1 MGPGPKFRGRGG
13 PRGGGARGGGARG
26 GGMRGSDRGSRGR
39 GRGRGRG
46 ARGRA
51 RAARFDSSR
60 LAAQEDADG
69 QESEPESLSEDEV
82 ESDIEESEE
91 ESDSEK
97 KKEAYRSLMRS
108 FESRLA
114 AAPAA
119 KRRKLEHGTIAKAA
133 GDESNDEDGVE
144 DEEEEEEE
152 SRGDDDDGEDGDDV
166 EGEEGKDKDVEYMDE
181 DDEDDEDAEDR
192 LDMDGNADHG
202 DDDDELVDT
211 TDPFESHYSAPD
223 LKDVELRLEAIQADN
238 WATSKTKTNDTRQIF
253 TLPQTA
259 AADSFSAPPPVK
271 TPQQLKL
278 KKRLA
283 DINTAAFGQ
292 VEQTVAPLL
301 FNYYDTLFCER
312 NPQNGDSL
320 RKLASLHAVNHVFK
334 TRDRVMK
341 NNEKLA
347 KIARRKQ
354 ENGEET
360 DDEDDTEDGA
370 CRDQGYNRP
379 KVLILLPTRQSC
391 ARMVDA
397 ICAVCR
403 PEQQENRKR
412 FDDAYV
418 DKSSTIPEDRPAD
431 FRDLFEGNDDDMFRL
446 GLKFT
451 RKTVKYFSQFYNSD
465 IILASPLGLRIAM
478 GSEDTL
484 ATSLAESKRKRKPK
498 TDYDFLSSI
507 ELVLLDQADALLMQ
521 NWEHVEHIFSHLN
534 LLPRDNHEYDIS
546 RLRSWYLDDRAKY
559 YRQTVVFSAVH
570 TPALSELFRRFC
582 HNWAGRVRVQAA
594 EYKGVVGR
602 IGVRG
607 VKQTFSRL
615 ESPSI
620 EAEPD
625 ARFDYFT
632 KAVVPTL
639 IAKTRGGSGS
649 TAAHGSSGVLVFIPS
664 YLDFVRVRN
673 WFATSV
679 AVAHVTFGAISEYAS
694 VPEASRAMSHF
705 LTGRHR
711 VLLYSERA
719 HHFRRNQIN
728 GVRTV
733 ILYGLPENPTFY
745 TEVTGG
751 FLARSQRSQKLEPGQ
766 GKVRAMFS
774 QFDAFKLERIVGS
787 ANVGQ
792 MLRERSDTFVFEE
805 DKAF

>member
-1 MGPGPKFRGRGG
+1 M
-13 PRGGGARGGGARG
+13 
-26 GGMRGSDRGSRGR
+26 
-39 GRGRGRG
+39 
-46 ARGRA
+46 
-51 RAARFDSSR
+51 
-60 LAAQEDADG
+60 L
-69 QESEPESLSEDEV
+69 
-82 ESDIEESEE
+82 
-91 ESDSEK
+91 
-97 KKEAYRSLMRS
+97 
-108 FESRLA
+108 
-114 AAPAA
+114 
-119 KRRKLEHGTIAKAA
+119 
-133 GDESNDEDGVE
+133 
-144 DEEEEEEE
+144 
-152 SRGDDDDGEDGDDV
+152 
-166 EGEEGKDKDVEYMDE
+166 
-181 DDEDDEDAEDR
+181 
-192 LDMDGNADHG
+192 
-202 DDDDELVDT
+202 
-211 TDPFESHYSAPD
+211 
-223 LKDVELRLEAIQADN
+223 
-238 WATSKTKTNDTRQIF
+238 
-253 TLPQTA
+253 
-259 AADSFSAPPPVK
+259 
-271 TPQQLKL
+271 
-278 KKRLA
+278 
-283 DINTAAFGQ
+283 
-292 VEQTVAPLL
+292 
-301 FNYYDTLFCER
+301 
-312 NPQNGDSL
+312 
-320 RKLASLHAVNHVFK
+320 
-334 TRDRVMK
+334 K

-347 KIARRKQ
+347 KIARKKQ
-354 ENGEET
+354 ESGEGS
-360 DDEDDTEDGA
+360 DDEDDEDGTY
-370 CRDQGYNRP
+370 RDQGYNRP

-397 ICAVCR
+397 ICSVYQ

-412 FDDAYV
+412 FDEAYV

-484 ATSLAESKRKRKPK
+484 ATSLAASKRKGKPK
-498 TDYDFLSSI
+498 TDFDFLSSI
-507 ELVLLDQADALLMQ
+507 EVVLLDQADALLMQ

-559 YRQTVVFSAVH
+559 YRQTVVFSSVH

-582 HNWAGRVRVQAA
+582 TNWAGRVRVQAG

-607 VKQTFSRL
+607 VKQTFSRF
-615 ESPSI
+615 EAPTI

-639 IAKTRGGSGS
+639 IAKTRSGSGS
-649 TAAHGSSGVLVFIPS
+649 TAANRSSGVLVFIPS

-679 AVAHVTFGAISEYAS
+679 AVANVTFGAISEYAS

-745 TEVTGG
+745 TEITGG

-766 GKVRAMFS
+766 GTVRAMFS

-787 ANVGQ
+787 ASVGQ

>member
-1 MGPGPKFRGRGG
+1 M
-13 PRGGGARGGGARG
+13 
-26 GGMRGSDRGSRGR
+26 
-39 GRGRGRG
+39 
-46 ARGRA
+46 
-51 RAARFDSSR
+51 RFDSSR
-60 LAAQEDADG
+60 LAAQEDTG
-69 QESEPESLSEDEV
+69 EDQ
-82 ESDIEESEE
+82 SEE
-91 ESDSEK
+91 ESPSEEEVSEIEEDEEGSESEK
-97 KKEAYRSLMRS
+97 KKEAYQNLMKS
-108 FESRLA
+108 FESRSA

-119 KRRKLEHGTIAKAA
+119 KRRKLGHGTTEELGKD
-133 GDESNDEDGVE
+133 DESEKGDAEEDQ
-144 DEEEEEEE
+144 EE
-152 SRGDDDDGEDGDDV
+152 S
-166 EGEEGKDKDVEYMDE
+166 EGSNDNEE
-181 DDEDDEDAEDR
+181 DEDADDEEGEDVDFMDEEDDDAEEGFG
-192 LDMDGNADHG
+192 LDD
-202 DDDDELVDT
+202 DDDDEEEVDT

-223 LKDVELRLEAIQADN
+223 LKDVELRLEAIQGDN
-238 WATSKTKTNDTRQIF
+238 WATAKSKVNGTRQVF
-253 TLPQTA
+253 TLPETD
-259 AADSFSAPPPVK
+259 AADSFSPPAPINS
-271 TPQQLKL
+271 PQQLKL

-283 DINTAAFGQ
+283 DVNTKPFGE

-301 FNYYDTLFCER
+301 FNYYDTLYTER
-312 NPQNGDSL
+312 TSQNGQAL

-334 TRDRVMK
+334 TRDRVLK

-347 KIARRKQ
+347 KLARKK
-354 ENGEET
+354 EEAGDMADDD
-360 DDEDDTEDGA
+360 DDEEDGA
-370 CRDQGYNRP
+370 FCDQGYNRP

-397 ICAVCR
+397 ICSVYQ

-412 FDDAYV
+412 FDEAYV
-418 DKSSTIPEDRPAD
+418 DKDSTIPEDRPAD

-465 IILASPLGLRIAM
+465 IILASPLGLRMAM

-484 ATSLAESKRKRKPK
+484 AMSLAASKRKGSKPK
-498 TDYDFLSSI
+498 TDFDFLSSI
-507 ELVLLDQADALLMQ
+507 EVVLLDQADALLMQ

-546 RLRSWYLDDRAKY
+546 RLRNWYLDDRAKY
-559 YRQTVVFSAVH
+559 YRQTVVFSAMH
-570 TPALSELFRRFC
+570 TPALAELFRRFC
-582 HNWAGRVRVQAA
+582 SNWAGRVRVQAG

-607 VKQTFSRL
+607 VKQTFSRFDV
-615 ESPSI
+615 PKI
-620 EAEPD
+620 DAEPD

-649 TAAHGSSGVLVFIPS
+649 TAANRSSGVLVYIPS

-679 AVAHVTFGAISEYAS
+679 AVANVSFGAISEYAS

-719 HHFRRNQIN
+719 HHFRRHQIN

-745 TEVTGG
+745 TEITGG

-766 GKVRAMFS
+766 GAVRAMFS
-774 QFDAFKLERIVGS
+774 QYDAFKLERIVGS
-787 ANVGQ
+787 ASVGQ

-805 DKAF
+805 DRAF